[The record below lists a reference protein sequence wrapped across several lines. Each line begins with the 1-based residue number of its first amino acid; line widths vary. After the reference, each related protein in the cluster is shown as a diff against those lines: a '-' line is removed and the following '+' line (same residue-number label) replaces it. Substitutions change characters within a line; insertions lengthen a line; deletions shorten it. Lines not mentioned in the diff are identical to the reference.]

1 MLLPILYIF
10 YCFRNKTSVPVFYLR
25 IKYTQFVT
33 YPQELSSDMVTLVKE
48 AMLAYLKRDTP
59 LLLFSSSFIKI

>member
-25 IKYTQFVT
+25 IKYT
-33 YPQELSSDMVTLVKE
+33 LM
-48 AMLAYLKRDTP
+48 
-59 LLLFSSSFIKI
+59 